1 MRFRAVL
8 RFNTLF
14 SVLLRLH
21 VLQQFQ
27 LWHHHILHSV
37 LLISIRI
44 TNWFIFNRFLI
55 DCFGVCFDLIVCLLL
70 PRIYEAHSIMPTNIS
85 TCLWTLYLFKL
96 ILFSYLLID
105 VQMKLLIIIFALKL
119 IWIQLRSVRVQ
130 LQIALNVQVVIHL
143 ISLLAL

>member
-55 DCFGVCFDLIVCLLL
+55 HCLGVCFVLIVCLLL
-70 PRIYEAHSIMPTNIS
+70 PRIYEAHSIVPTNIS

-105 VQMKLLIIIFALKL
+105 VQMKLLMIIFALKL

-143 ISLLAL
+143 ISVLAL

>member
-55 DCFGVCFDLIVCLLL
+55 HCLGVCFVLIVCLLL
-70 PRIYEAHSIMPTNIS
+70 PRIYEAHSIVPTNIS

-105 VQMKLLIIIFALKL
+105 VQMKLLMIIFALKL